1 MFHALRTGH
10 MVIGI
15 GRRQLISALGGAA
28 VGWPLAARAQQPA
41 MPVIGFLHPG
51 SAADWTDLVD
61 AFREG
66 LKEEGFVEGHSVT
79 IEYRWAN
86 DDYGQLPALS
96 TDLVR
101 RGVAAIDASGG
112 IATALAAKAATTT
125 IPIVFEAG
133 GDPIKTGLV
142 STLNRPDGNVT
153 GISLMSIDLVAKR
166 LELLHE
172 LSPAAINI
180 GFLANTSGSN
190 ALPELRELQKAAQT
204 LSLQI
209 HVLTAQKESDFEVIF
224 ASLAT
229 QKVDALIVGADP
241 LFTSRREKIV
251 ALIAQHA
258 IPAIY
263 PFREYARAGGLMSFG
278 ASIGFANYLAG
289 VYVGR
294 ILKGAKPADLP
305 VQLPDKFEFVLNL
318 KTAKTL
324 GLTVPLLLLG
334 RADEVIE

>member
-1 MFHALRTGH
+1 MKRRHFIAL
-10 MVIGI
+10 
-15 GRRQLISALGGAA
+15 LGGTAFA
-28 VGWPLAARAQQPA
+28 WPLAGSAQQTMPA
-41 MPVIGFLHPG
+41 VGFLHPG
-51 SAADWTDLVD
+51 SAADWTDLVN

-79 IEYRWAN
+79 IEYRWAEN
-86 DDYGQLPALS
+86 DNGRLPALS
-96 TDLVR
+96 ADLVR
-101 RGVAAIDASGG
+101 RGVAVIYTSGG
-112 IATALAAKAATTT
+112 IAPALAAKAATTT
-125 IPIVFEAG
+125 IPIVFEGG

-172 LSPAAINI
+172 LSPAAVNI
-180 GFLANTSGSN
+180 GFLANTNGSN
-190 ALPELRELQKAAQT
+190 SEPELRVLQNAAHT
-204 LSLQI
+204 LDLQI
-209 HVLTAQKESDFEVIF
+209 HVITAQKESDIETDF

-241 LFTSRREKIV
+241 LFTSQREKIV
-251 ALIAQHA
+251 ALIAQHV

-278 ASIGFANYLAG
+278 ASIGYANYLAG

>member
-1 MFHALRTGH
+1 MA
-10 MVIGI
+10 IGI
-15 GRRQLISALGGAA
+15 GRRQLISAIGGL
-28 VGWPLAARAQQPA
+28 VLGWPLRANAQQTVPS
-41 MPVIGFLHPG
+41 VGFLQPG
-51 SAADWTDLVD
+51 SAADWADIVE
-61 AFREG
+61 AFRAG

-79 IEYRWAN
+79 IEYRWAD
-86 DDYGQLPALS
+86 DDYGRLPALS
-96 TDLVR
+96 ADLVR
-101 RGVAAIDASGG
+101 RGVAVIATSGG
-112 IATALAAKAATTT
+112 LAPALAAKAATTT

-142 STLNRPDGNVT
+142 SALNRPDGNVT
-153 GISLMSIDLVAKR
+153 GISLMSIDLVSKR

-172 LSPAAINI
+172 LSPAALNI

-190 ALPELRELQKAAQT
+190 AEPELRELENAAHT
-204 LSLQI
+204 LGRQV
-209 HVLTAQKESDFEVIF
+209 HVLIAQKESDFETVF

-229 QKVDALIVGADP
+229 EQVDALIIGADP
-241 LFTSRREKIV
+241 LFTSQREKIV

-278 ASIGFANYLAG
+278 ASIGYANYLAG

-294 ILKGAKPADLP
+294 ILKGAKPAELP

-324 GLTVPLLLLG
+324 GLTVPLPLLG

>member
-1 MFHALRTGH
+1 
-10 MVIGI
+10 VK
-15 GRRQLISALGGAA
+15 RRDFVTLLGGAA
-28 VGWPLAARAQQPA
+28 ATWPLAARAQQPA

-51 SAADWTDLVD
+51 SAADWTDLAD

-66 LKEEGFVEGHSVT
+66 LKEEGFVEGHSIT

-96 TDLVR
+96 ADLVG
-101 RGVAAIDASGG
+101 RGVAVIDASGG
-112 IATALAAKAATTT
+112 IASALAAKAATTT

-172 LSPAAINI
+172 LSAAAINI

-190 ALPELRELQKAAQT
+190 AGPELSELQNAAHT

-209 HVLTAQKESDFEVIF
+209 HVLTAEKESDFEAVF
-224 ASLAT
+224 ALLAT

-241 LFTSRREKIV
+241 FFTSQRGKIV
-251 ALIAQHA
+251 TLIAQHA

-278 ASIGFANYLAG
+278 ASIGYANYLAG
-289 VYVGR
+289 LYVGR

>member
-1 MFHALRTGH
+1 MA
-10 MVIGI
+10 IGI
-15 GRRQLISALGGAA
+15 DRRQLISALGGAA
-28 VGWPLAARAQQPA
+28 LGWPLRASAQQT
-41 MPVIGFLHPG
+41 MPVVGFLHPG

-66 LKEEGFVEGHSVT
+66 LKEEGFVEGRSVT
-79 IEYRWAN
+79 IEYRWAD
-86 DDYGQLPALS
+86 DDYGRLQALS
-96 TDLVR
+96 ADLVR
-101 RGVAAIDASGG
+101 RGVAVIYTSGG
-112 IATALAAKAATTT
+112 IAPALAAKAATTT
-125 IPIVFEAG
+125 IPIVFEGG

-166 LELLHE
+166 LELLHA
-172 LSPAAINI
+172 LSPAAVNI
-180 GFLANTSGSN
+180 GFLANTNGANSE
-190 ALPELRELQKAAQT
+190 PELLVLQNAAQT
-204 LSLQI
+204 LGLQI
-209 HVLTAQKESDFEVIF
+209 RVLIARKESDFETVF
-224 ASLAT
+224 ASVGT
-229 QKVDALIVGADP
+229 QKIDALIVGADP
-241 LFTSRREKIV
+241 LFTSQRGKIV

-278 ASIGFANYLAG
+278 ASIGYANYLAG

-334 RADEVIE
+334 RADVVIE